1 MHSSTTTTI
10 QHNSY
15 RQNKKKPKRTSFAF
29 FHKNEGIRKNKSAFE
44 LNTKK
49 TKKIG
54 RSITVFFQNA
64 SKLLQNIFPPK
75 DSHTNVPVLFSL
87 TNDKSL
93 LTLSDIQKHK
103 NVIDK
108 LKKFLITLEE
118 LFWSNI
124 ITERWNFSIYF

>member
-1 MHSSTTTTI
+1 M
-10 QHNSY
+10 
-15 RQNKKKPKRTSFAF
+15 
-29 FHKNEGIRKNKSAFE
+29 RKNKSAFE

-64 SKLLQNIFPPK
+64 SKLLQTIFPAK

-118 LFWSNI
+118 LF
-124 ITERWNFSIYF
+124 